1 MLFNISFEC
10 LKIRPS
16 GDNGF
21 TKVQTYI
28 RCLGFISYNFRWENW
43 LTKAVSTSA
52 FWLLAAAWFWSDS
65 LPPAA
70 HWFGLQSS
78 FSGLKLDCFRGKW
91 YHKLYFKTNELQLL
105 VGKRRMLWSLPPW
118 MSSKAVWMWSCAP
131 GGHAWA
137 GRWDQMTFR
146 GPCQPQSFCDSLI
159 LWRDVNSTLIL
170 KQPPWTAC
178 GTGVGALNTKA
189 ALVSW
194 PIPIALGYLLMLA
207 QPSSQLVALSSVCWT
222 CTSEQER
229 TPQFPAW

>member
-10 LKIRPS
+10 LKIHPS

-21 TKVQTYI
+21 IKVQTYI
-28 RCLGFISYNFRWENW
+28 HCLGFTSNNFRWENW

-52 FWLLAAAWFWSDS
+52 FRLWAAAWFWSES

-70 HWFGLQSS
+70 HWFSLQSS

-91 YHKLYFKTNELQLL
+91 YHKFYFMTNELQLL
-105 VGKRRMLWSLPPW
+105 VGKRSRLWSLPTW
-118 MSSKAVWMWSCAP
+118 MSSKAVWTWSHAP
-131 GGHAWA
+131 VNRAWA
-137 GRWDQMTFR
+137 GGWDLMTFR
-146 GPCQPQSFCDSLI
+146 GPCQPQMFCNSLI
-159 LWRDVNSTLIL
+159 LWKDVNSTLIQ

-178 GTGVGALNTKA
+178 GTGVGALSTKA

-194 PIPIALGYLLMLA
+194 PVPIALGYLLMLA

-229 TPQFPAW
+229 TPQFPAL